1 MKDYVRIDM
10 QSDFDQAKWR
20 QLLETTMTDFAWRG
34 GDSDAQG
41 PYLTGRR
48 PDGVH
53 IQCWMGEA
61 PAEMAVSF
69 RGAKLNL
76 ETMSRLIT
84 TLEQSVLPKAG
95 EVLRVDA
102 GERP

>member
-1 MKDYVRIDM
+1 MKDYVRIDI
-10 QSDFDQAKWR
+10 QSDFDQARWR
-20 QLLETTMTDFAWRG
+20 QLLEAALPDFAWRG

-41 PYLTGRR
+41 PYLSGYR
-48 PDGVH
+48 PDGVD

-69 RGAKLNL
+69 RGAKLSL
-76 ETMSRLIT
+76 TAMSSLIT
-84 TLEQSVLPKAG
+84 LLEQSVLPKAG